1 MKISIITPVYNDTRV
16 AGALDSILSQELDA
30 ELELIVIDGGSKDG
44 TLEALERYRDGG
56 RLAVLVSE
64 PDQGMYDAMN
74 KGIALATGDLVGILN
89 ADDRYADTAV
99 LHDVLTV
106 FENPRIEACYGDLV
120 YVDAQ
125 GRVVRYWRS
134 GGCSLW
140 KFHLGWAPPH
150 PTFFVCR
157 NVYERFGVFDM
168 ERFHIAADYELMLR
182 LLRKHKIPVAY
193 VDRVL
198 VRMTLG
204 GISNRSVRNIVK
216 MNREVYHAWLRNS
229 LPLGYLAPVLKPA
242 QKLFQYV
249 QRPPKEIG

>member
-44 TLEALERYRDGG
+44 TLELLERYRANG

-64 PDQGMYDAMN
+64 PDRGIYDAMN
-74 KGIALATGDLVGILN
+74 KGITLATGDLVGILN
-89 ADDRYADTAV
+89 ADDRYADTTV
-99 LHDVLTV
+99 LRDVAAV
-106 FENPRIEACYGDLV
+106 FEDPRVEACYGDLV

-125 GRVVRYWRS
+125 DRIVRYWRS
-134 GGCSLW
+134 GRCRLW

-150 PTFFVCR
+150 PTFFVRR
-157 NVYERFGVFDM
+157 NVYERLGLFDGA
-168 ERFHIAADYELMLR
+168 RFQIAADYELMLR
-182 LLRKHKIPVAY
+182 FLRKYKIRVAY

-198 VRMTLG
+198 VRMAIG
-204 GISNRSVRNIVK
+204 GMSNRSVRNIVK
-216 MNREVYHAWLRNS
+216 MNWEVYHAWPRNG